1 MDPKKIKRIN
11 ELARKKKTTGLTEA
25 ELQEQ
30 AALRK
35 EYLDGYRENL
45 RSMLD
50 SIVVEEK
57 DGTRH
62 PLQKKQNPPFQ

>member
-1 MDPKKIKRIN
+1 MNPEKIMRIN
-11 ELARKKKTTGLTEA
+11 ELARKKNAGTLTEEEA
-25 ELQEQ
+25 AEQ

-45 RSMLD
+45 KAMLE

-62 PLQKKQNPPFQ
+62 PLKRKDPPPVS

>member
-1 MDPKKIKRIN
+1 MDPKKIERIN
-11 ELARKKKTTGLTEA
+11 ELARKKKTTGLTEE
-25 ELQEQ
+25 ELAEQ

-45 RSMLD
+45 KSMLE

-62 PLQKKQNPPFQ
+62 PLRKKEQPPVQ

>member
-1 MDPKKIKRIN
+1 MDPKKIERIN
-11 ELARKKKTTGLTEA
+11 ELARKKKASGLTEA
-25 ELQEQ
+25 EAQEQ

-45 RSMLD
+45 KSMLE

-62 PLQKKQNPPFQ
+62 PLRKKDDPPMQ